1 MRDSEVNQ
9 LAGSTL
15 FRSVPRETSPLLEW
29 FARARECTKRRQIL
43 SLPQIPLIFMAAE
56 VKFKSI
62 LSLIPDNPGVYQF
75 IDSYG
80 VVIYVGKA
88 KNLKK
93 RVTSYFSKNQSGKTI
108 ALLRKTSDI
117 RHIVVDNESD
127 ALLLEN
133 NLIKKHQP
141 RYNILLKDDKT
152 FPWICVKNEPFPRV
166 FSTRNPVRDGSVY
179 FGPYTSGLMV
189 KTLVSFIRQLYKL
202 RTCSHNL
209 TKQNIDAGKFKVCLE
224 YHLGN
229 CKAPCVGKQ
238 QESDYQE
245 NMDQIKDILK
255 GNISTVLDHLKMTMA
270 KYSGELR
277 FEEAQSIKEKIEI
290 LSRFKSK
297 STIVSNT
304 IRNVDVFAI
313 TQESDNAYVN
323 YLKVNEGA
331 VIQALTI
338 ELKIRAEEEKESILG
353 FAITEI
359 RQRLQSDS
367 PEIILPFEPDIL
379 LDKVKYTVPKAGEKL
394 KLLEL
399 AERNAIYYK
408 LEQKKKR
415 MEHSPQARTGKN
427 LEKLK
432 NDLHMSELP
441 AHIECFDN
449 SNIMGTNPV
458 AACVVFKNARPSKV
472 DYRHFN
478 IKTVSGADD
487 FSSMEEIVYRRYRR
501 IIEENQKLPQLV
513 IIDGGKGQLSSAMK
527 SIDKLGL
534 REKIT
539 VIGIA
544 KKLEEIYFPGDSVP
558 IYLDKNSISLKI
570 IQQLRNEA
578 HRFGINFHRD
588 KRSSQMI
595 KSDLDQIKG
604 IGPKTKE
611 ILLKHFE
618 SAETIKNAS
627 VEELENL
634 VGSSKSKVLL
644 DYFRK

>member
-1 MRDSEVNQ
+1 
-9 LAGSTL
+9 
-15 FRSVPRETSPLLEW
+15 
-29 FARARECTKRRQIL
+29 
-43 SLPQIPLIFMAAE
+43 MAAE
-56 VKFKSI
+56 EKFRLI
-62 LSLIPDNPGVYQF
+62 LSSIPDNPGVYQF
-75 IDSYG
+75 VDSAG
-80 VVIYVGKA
+80 IIIYVGKA

-117 RHIVVDNESD
+117 RHIVVDSESD

-133 NLIKKHQP
+133 NLIKRHQP

-166 FSTRNPVRDGSVY
+166 FSTRNPVKDGSLY

-189 KTLVSFIRQLYKL
+189 KTLIGLIRQLYKL
-202 RTCSHNL
+202 RTCSLNL
-209 TKQNIDAGKFKVCLE
+209 TKSNIEAGKFKVCLE

-229 CKAPCVGKQ
+229 CKGPCVGKQ
-238 QESDYQE
+238 PENDYIE
-245 NMDQIKDILK
+245 NIDQIRDILK
-255 GNISTVLDHLKMTMA
+255 GNITTVMDHLKKTMI
-270 KYSGELR
+270 KFSQELR
-277 FEEAQSIKEKIEI
+277 FEEAQSIKDKLEI
-290 LSRFKSK
+290 LSRFRSK

-304 IRNVDVFAI
+304 IKNVDVFAF
-313 TQESDNAYVN
+313 TQESENAYVN
-323 YLKVNEGA
+323 YLKVVEGA

-338 ELKIRAEEEKESILG
+338 GLKIRTDEEKESILG

-359 RQRLQSDS
+359 RQRLSSDS
-367 PEIILPFEPDIL
+367 PEIIVPFEPDIL
-379 LDKVKYTVPKAGEKL
+379 LNRVKYTVPRAGEKQ

-415 MEHSPQARTGKN
+415 MEHSPQVRTGKN

-432 NDLHMSELP
+432 NDLHMPELP
-441 AHIECFDN
+441 VHIECFDN

-458 AACVVFKNARPSKV
+458 AACVVFRNARPSKN

-478 IKTVSGADD
+478 IKTVTGPDD
-487 FSSMEEIVYRRYRR
+487 FSSMEEIVYRRYKRM
-501 IIEENQKLPQLV
+501 IEENHKLPQLV

-534 REKIT
+534 REKVT

-570 IQQLRNEA
+570 IQHLRNEA

-588 KRSSQMI
+588 KRSSSMLQ
-595 KSDLDQIKG
+595 SDLDRING
-604 IGPKTKE
+604 IGPRTKE

-618 SAETIKNAS
+618 TVDKIREAS
-627 VEELENL
+627 TEELENL
-634 VGSSKSKVLL
+634 VGSSKSSILL
-644 DYFRK
+644 EYFKK

>member
-1 MRDSEVNQ
+1 
-9 LAGSTL
+9 
-15 FRSVPRETSPLLEW
+15 
-29 FARARECTKRRQIL
+29 
-43 SLPQIPLIFMAAE
+43 MAAE
-56 VKFKSI
+56 AKFKSI

-75 IDSYG
+75 FDSYG

-93 RVTSYFSKNQSGKTI
+93 RLTSYFSKNQSGKTI
-108 ALLRKTSDI
+108 ALLRKTYDI

-152 FPWICVKNEPFPRV
+152 FPWICVKNELFPRV

-189 KTLVSFIRQLYKL
+189 KTLVNFIRQLYKL

-238 QESDYQE
+238 QESDYEE
-245 NMDQIKDILK
+245 NIDQIKDILK
-255 GNISTVLDHLKMTMA
+255 GNISTVIDHLKMTMA
-270 KYSGELR
+270 KYSGEFR
-277 FEEAQSIKEKIEI
+277 FEEAQLIKEKIEI
-290 LSRFKSK
+290 LSRFRSK

-338 ELKIRAEEEKESILG
+338 ELKIRADEEKESILG

-432 NDLHMSELP
+432 NDLHMPELP

-458 AACVVFKNARPSKV
+458 AACVVFKNARPSKA

-478 IKTVSGADD
+478 IKTVSGPDD

-618 SAETIKNAS
+618 SAESVKNAS